1 MPLITCGIHKIKG
14 KDAVIICYFI
24 MLFYYVILLC
34 YFYYFPRNPFIIKG
48 PGSSFLDTPC
58 IADAPRPNIFIIL

>member
-24 MLFYYVILLC
+24 MLFYYVI
-34 YFYYFPRNPFIIKG
+34 FIV
-48 PGSSFLDTPC
+48 
-58 IADAPRPNIFIIL
+58 IFIIFQETLLL